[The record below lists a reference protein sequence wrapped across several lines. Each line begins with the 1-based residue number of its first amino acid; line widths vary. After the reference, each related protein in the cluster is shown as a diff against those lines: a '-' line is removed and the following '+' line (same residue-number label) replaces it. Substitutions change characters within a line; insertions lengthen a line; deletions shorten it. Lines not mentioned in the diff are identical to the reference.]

1 MTRSELI
8 QILAARSPGLTASDV
23 SAAVKVLLGAM
34 ADSLE
39 AGERIEIR
47 GFAAFSTHLR
57 KPRVARNPK
66 TGERVEVPAKRAVHF
81 KPGRELRERV
91 AFNCQATLA
100 DSQSLQVAAPFSP
113 HSRTHQRETA
123 IAD

>member
-1 MTRSELI
+1 MTRAELI
-8 QILAARSPGLTASDV
+8 QILAAKPPGLTASDV

-34 ADSLE
+34 TDALE

-66 TGERVEVPAKRAVHF
+66 TGERVEVPAKRAIHF
-81 KPGRELRERV
+81 KPGLELRESV
-91 AFNCQATLA
+91 ALDHQA
-100 DSQSLQVAAPFSP
+100 SVAGAP
-113 HSRTHQRETA
+113 
-123 IAD
+123 IAKPATQAHPQTNYL